1 MLQCVV
7 GDVPIGDAP
16 AESRRG
22 LSVKQQEE
30 TETVHLLAPRLSVVA
45 AAGLALGLGACNAGD
60 DDPSRR
66 QPGARTGSGQS
77 GASARNTEDVQF
89 HTRDGVLLSGTLTVP
104 RRGAPVVVLIH
115 QLGSDRHDWDGFLP
129 ALERA
134 RYATLAYDTR
144 GMGRS
149 LSRWPS
155 KTRYRPPMETANY
168 LESMPRDVA
177 AALSFLR
184 RRGDIDSG
192 RVALV
197 GASLGANI
205 AHAAAG
211 AHEQVR
217 ATVVLSPGLPPP
229 GVLRPKGSR
238 PRAVL
243 FASSRI
249 EAAPVLELL
258 DTVREPRLNILGS
271 DAEAHGVGLLGDRRI
286 RRAILDWLER
296 HLAAPA
302 KR

>member
-1 MLQCVV
+1 MLQRVV

-22 LSVKQQEE
+22 LSIKRQEE
-30 TETVHLLAPRLSVVA
+30 TETVHLLAPRLSV
-45 AAGLALGLGACNAGD
+45 
-60 DDPSRR
+60 
-66 QPGARTGSGQS
+66 
-77 GASARNTEDVQF
+77 
-89 HTRDGVLLSGTLTVP
+89 
-104 RRGAPVVVLIH
+104 
-115 QLGSDRHDWDGFLP
+115 
-129 ALERA
+129 
-134 RYATLAYDTR
+134 
-144 GMGRS
+144 
-149 LSRWPS
+149 
-155 KTRYRPPMETANY
+155 
-168 LESMPRDVA
+168 
-177 AALSFLR
+177 
-184 RRGDIDSG
+184 
-192 RVALV
+192 
-197 GASLGANI
+197 GANI

-243 FASSRI
+243 FASSRT
-249 EAAPVLELL
+249 EVAPVLELL
-258 DTVREPRLNILGS
+258 GTAREPRLNILGS